1 MKNRRSR
8 LVDIASGKGFNAVA
22 AFQPENAFY
31 LTNFW
36 GEAIAICCNDS
47 TKLIVPKLE
56 ASRAEQDSKD
66 CDIIFSDRGFQLIDA
81 RAKFMRY
88 LRLPKLSMNYTKYA
102 LMKSKLDSQSV
113 LCRLSLYLKLCRW
126 MPKLHVIN
134 QL

>member
-8 LVDIASGKGFNAVA
+8 LVNIASGKGFNAVA
-22 AFQPENAFY
+22 SFQPENVFY

-66 CDIIFSDRGFQLIDA
+66 CEIIFSDRGFQLIDTFINE
-81 RAKFMRY
+81 AKGKIVCVMILTIRPLKQFKRE
-88 LRLPKLSMNYTKYA
+88 A
-102 LMKSKLDSQSV
+102 LKNTLFLMQI
-113 LCRLSLYLKLCRW
+113 R
-126 MPKLHVIN
+126 
-134 QL
+134 